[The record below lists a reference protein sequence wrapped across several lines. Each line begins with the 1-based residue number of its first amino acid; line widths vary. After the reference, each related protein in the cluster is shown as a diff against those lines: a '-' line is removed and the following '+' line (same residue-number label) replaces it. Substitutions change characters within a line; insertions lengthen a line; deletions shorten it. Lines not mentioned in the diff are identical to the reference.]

1 MRNESGNEAGQS
13 FIAATHNELKTASV
27 GNIPVL
33 LANVDI
39 DYSKYISPNPG
50 SYNAD
55 DALTYARTHYNDGQG
70 LCAEFV
76 AKCLNAGGLNIP
88 RYTYTH
94 EVLAW
99 LEANGYNRV
108 SLVGK
113 TMGNYDS
120 FWERDNKNLVS
131 PGDILFY
138 VPIGEQSTANNPFHT
153 VIASG
158 FGQKRTDNR
167 LLAYGHNPAWNQLPA
182 DNYITATNEATQI
195 ICINMR
201 SASNDKPDM
210 TANMSAND
218 YLTYYAQSVTTFTG
232 TATPKNGTLKM
243 YNLPT
248 TLSNTV
254 GYTTTTGSV
263 KLTKKVVNHAGNTW
277 YQIDS
282 GKFVYSGDINISS
295 APTIISI
302 DKGSITQTTAVI
314 KAEVGHSSSNK
325 PTSWTLEYGTT
336 DDLSNAKA
344 HTEKFT
350 DAVLNAYNP
359 VPISVTFGVEEP
371 NLKPGT
377 RYYYRFTVNS
387 ASAAP
392 VVSGIGY
399 FDTLKCSSHRY
410 NSLGVCTACGTSY
423 DWSSTRSA
431 NSSWLKGN
439 MTVRST
445 PYDAATSIGSTARI
459 QAQATVKNCS
469 SILWYQVSYN
479 GQTGYIKANSA
490 TIFTPVTGITLS
502 HSSASLVPGDTL
514 SLVATILP
522 SGATEKA

>member
-1 MRNESGNEAGQS
+1 MLRKHLSLFLALLMIFTVIPEVSLAENGVDEPESPTSIGFLNADSCDETLVYHYTVEASPGDTIMLAPEPDYNGDGELLYRWMRFDAEQNIYVELPNETENTLEITVSEDEFGVKAIYACEVSDGEISGTAGFTITERICENESGNEAGQS

-218 YLTYYAQSVTTFTG
+218 YLTYFADHAQQYCR
-232 TATPKNGTLKM
+232 L
-243 YNLPT
+243 
-248 TLSNTV
+248 
-254 GYTTTTGSV
+254 
-263 KLTKKVVNHAGNTW
+263 H
-277 YQIDS
+277 
-282 GKFVYSGDINISS
+282 
-295 APTIISI
+295 
-302 DKGSITQTTAVI
+302 
-314 KAEVGHSSSNK
+314 
-325 PTSWTLEYGTT
+325 
-336 DDLSNAKA
+336 
-344 HTEKFT
+344 
-350 DAVLNAYNP
+350 
-359 VPISVTFGVEEP
+359 
-371 NLKPGT
+371 
-377 RYYYRFTVNS
+377 YY
-387 ASAAP
+387 
-392 VVSGIGY
+392 
-399 FDTLKCSSHRY
+399 HR
-410 NSLGVCTACGTSY
+410 L
-423 DWSSTRSA
+423 R
-431 NSSWLKGN
+431 
-439 MTVRST
+439 
-445 PYDAATSIGSTARI
+445 
-459 QAQATVKNCS
+459 
-469 SILWYQVSYN
+469 
-479 GQTGYIKANSA
+479 
-490 TIFTPVTGITLS
+490 
-502 HSSASLVPGDTL
+502 
-514 SLVATILP
+514 
-522 SGATEKA
+522 